1 MTTPQTAADQLHRA
15 YHGNAWHGPALRE
28 LLAGMSSRTAA
39 RRPIAGAHT
48 IWEIVLHISR
58 WEDVVRRRLAGEHIV
73 SLPPQEDWPLP
84 GNTTPAAWRKT
95 LRDLRRSNSALVI
108 AIRRFPARRLN
119 GLVPGKKHSFEHMLH
134 GVVQHD
140 LYHAGQIALLKKTR

>member
-1 MTTPQTAADQLHRA
+1 MTARQIAADQLRRA

-28 LLAGMSSRTAA
+28 LLAGIPSRTAA

-58 WEDVVRRRLAGEHIV
+58 WEDVVRRRLAGERIV
-73 SLPPQEDWPLP
+73 SLPPKEDWPP
-84 GNTTPAAWRKT
+84 VGNTTPAAWRKT
-95 LRDLRRSNSALVI
+95 LVDLRRSNSALAK
-108 AIRRFPARRLN
+108 AIRQFPAHRLSET
-119 GLVPGKKHSFEHMLH
+119 VPGRKHTYAHMLH

-140 LYHAGQIALLKKTR
+140 LYHAGQIALLKKAP

>member
-1 MTTPQTAADQLHRA
+1 MTILQIADQLHRA

-28 LLAGMSSRTAA
+28 LLAGLPSRTAA

-58 WEDVVRRRLAGEHIV
+58 WEDVVRRRLAGERIV
-73 SLPPQEDWPLP
+73 SLPPEEDWPLP
-84 GNTTPAAWRKT
+84 GDTTPAAWRKT
-95 LRDLRRSNSALVI
+95 LLGLRRSNSALVK

-119 GLVPGKKHSFEHMLH
+119 ETVPGKKHTFEHMLH
-134 GVVQHD
+134 GVTQHD
-140 LYHAGQIALLKKTR
+140 LYHAGQIALLKKDQ